1 MKNLKILALFLAIA
15 PFISSCS
22 SDDDSSPSVINEE
35 EVITDVT
42 LTFTNATEGTT
53 TYTFT
58 DPQFRDENYVA
69 PVITLTSGETY
80 QVEAGFFN
88 NSDPSDPEVITE
100 EIEEERNDHFLTYG
114 FTTDEIELTRTDDAT
129 STDSD
134 GIQIGL
140 STQWVAGNTGSGDVV
155 VSLIH
160 QPTEKN
166 TDPAE
171 GSVTGGETDVEVT
184 FDLEIQ

>member
-1 MKNLKILALFLAIA
+1 MKNFKILALFLVIA

-22 SDDDSSPSVINEE
+22 SDDDNTPPVINEE

-42 LTFTNATEGTT
+42 LTFTNGSEETT

-58 DPQFRDENYVA
+58 DPQFRDENYIA

-80 QVEAGFFN
+80 QVETNFFN
-88 NSDPSDPEVITE
+88 NSDPNDPEVITE
-100 EIEEERNDHFLTYG
+100 EIEEERDDHFLTYG
-114 FTTDEIELTRTDDAT
+114 FTTDEVVLTRTDGAL

-140 STQWVAGNTGSGDVV
+140 STQWVAGNPVSGDVV

>member
-1 MKNLKILALFLAIA
+1 MKKFKILALFLAIV

-22 SDDDSSPSVINEE
+22 SDDDNTPAVINEE

-42 LTFTNATEGTT
+42 LTFTNATEGTA

-69 PVITLTSGETY
+69 PVISLTSGETY
-80 QVEAGFFN
+80 QVEANFFN
-88 NSDPSDPEVITE
+88 NSDPSAPEIITE
-100 EIEEERNDHFLTYG
+100 EIEEERDDHFLTYG
-114 FTTDEIELTRTDDAT
+114 FTTDEVALTRTDGAT

-140 STQWVAGNTGSGDVV
+140 STQWIAGNATSGSVV

-160 QPTEKN
+160 QPTVKS